1 MWVFFFSFSFFLW
14 IFRFLLHFEFEFNA
28 LEILFGKRISRDQLK
43 PKICCVHVRLFF
55 VLQTKRMKL
64 HWKWKDKGKTKHF
77 FHYAREEEYSMFTV
91 SLVLNWNCSPELL
104 TGWQTPA
111 NSDKQQCREF
121 NLNGQRCLWNCTH
134 ISAFNSQLI
143 FIWRLFLSHT
153 RTVKPHNACQSH
165 VYTKILKIQFCARCR
180 QISKKSIENY
190 WTHRIVNIFT
200 ESQMKNT
207 TNITHFKWKQMK
219 FTTYNVVAR

>member
-1 MWVFFFSFSFFLW
+1 MLCACSTFFCVTNEKNE
-14 IFRFLLHFEFEFNA
+14 IT
-28 LEILFGKRISRDQLK
+28 LEMKRQRQNK
-43 PKICCVHVRLFF
+43 AF
-55 VLQTKRMKL
+55 
-64 HWKWKDKGKTKHF
+64 F
-77 FHYAREEEYSMFTV
+77 FHYAGEEEYSMCTV

-153 RTVKPHNACQSH
+153 RTLKPHNACQSH
-165 VYTKILKIQFCARCR
+165 VYTKNTEDSILRTMQ
-180 QISKKSIENY
+180 
-190 WTHRIVNIFT
+190 
-200 ESQMKNT
+200 
-207 TNITHFKWKQMK
+207 TNIKKINWKLLNASNCK
-219 FTTYNVVAR
+219 HLHGIANEKHHKYYPF